1 MDNGP
6 WKVWR
11 DSYGRA
17 IGVLSED
24 FRMDVGLRLSGD
36 FSAEAQREDYANW
49 LAARLN
55 ESPITGGSEG

>member
-11 DSYGRA
+11 DRDGRV
-17 IGVLSED
+17 IGVMSDD
-24 FRMDVGLRLSGD
+24 FRRDVGLTMSGD
-36 FSAEAQREDYANW
+36 FGRESIREDYAKW

-55 ESPITGGSEG
+55 GSPITGGSEG